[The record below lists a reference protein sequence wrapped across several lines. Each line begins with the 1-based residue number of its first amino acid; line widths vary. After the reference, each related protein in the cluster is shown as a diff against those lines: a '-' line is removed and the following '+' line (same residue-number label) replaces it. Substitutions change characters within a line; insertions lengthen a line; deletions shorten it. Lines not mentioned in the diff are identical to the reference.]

1 MLDLVKCD
9 IGYGPRIVLEQFSL
23 SLQAGERVA
32 ILGPSGSGKSTLL
45 KHLHRALKPTAS
57 FCAQSETLVD
67 NLSVYHNVFMGA
79 LGRHN
84 ALYNMANLLLPFRKE
99 RLAVNTLCQGLE
111 LDCPLRQQVA
121 YLSGGQRQRV
131 ALGRAI
137 YQHQPTFLG
146 DEPFSAL
153 DPAMGL
159 RLLKQVFDAHES
171 VICVLHDP
179 EMAITHF
186 DRILLLQHGVKIFDG
201 PANSLDEAQ
210 LQACYHQE
218 IPLANRQADAQST
231 ETEMH
236 CAR

>member
-9 IGYGPRIVLEQFSL
+9 IGYGPRIVLEEFSL
-23 SLQAGERVA
+23 SLQAGERIA

-57 FCAQSETLVD
+57 FCAQSETLID

-99 RLAVNTLCQGLE
+99 RLEINALCQGLE
-111 LDCPLRQQVA
+111 LDCPLQQQVV

-131 ALGRAI
+131 ALGRAM

-153 DPAMGL
+153 DPAMGQ

-171 VICVLHDP
+171 IICVLHDP
-179 EMAITHF
+179 KMAVRHF
-186 DRILLLQHGVKIFDG
+186 DRIILLQHGLKTFDG

-210 LQACYHQE
+210 LQACYRQE
-218 IPLANRQADAQST
+218 IPLANRQAQPT
-231 ETEMH
+231 EAEMH